1 MADRIDM
8 SLDEIIKA
16 NKSARGNVVKG
27 DHGVVGARK
36 SGPNPRRRRPIKNEK
51 LTKKKMGRNRRSR
64 ERSYPKNDIER
75 GSNVEGRR
83 SSHKRASKSTE
94 ILDRTP
100 GLKTGHRLG
109 KLMVSNLDLKVSMND
124 LHELFSEFGELK
136 SASVHYDRSGISL
149 GTADIVYIKKSDAI
163 KAIKQYDGVPLDG
176 KAMRIEM
183 ATSDVQNNIMMLKP
197 RSPSFGPKRR
207 KNYSVRKPVGGKI
220 IKRESRRNQ
229 TGARASGGAKKKRK
243 VVAGRGT
250 SQNSQQIKNKR
261 KATKKFSAPDKDT
274 LDKELDEFM
283 KDRRV

>member
-1 MADRIDM
+1 MADRIDI

-16 NKSARGNVVKG
+16 NKSARGNVLKG
-27 DHGVVGARK
+27 DHGGVGSRK
-36 SGPNPRRRRPIKNEK
+36 SGPNPRRRKPIKNEK

-83 SSHKRASKSTE
+83 SSYKLASKSTE
-94 ILDRTP
+94 RLDRTP

-109 KLMVSNLDLKVSMND
+109 KLMVSNLELKVSMND

-197 RSPSFGPKRR
+197 RSRSHGPKRR

-229 TGARASGGAKKKRK
+229 AGASASGGAKKKRK

-261 KATKKFSAPDKDT
+261 KTAKKDPAPDKDT